1 MSDVEE
7 DTFGTTAP
15 QVRPFFNIIHG
26 ELARPRRDSKR

>member
-15 QVRPFFNIIHG
+15 QVRPFLNIIHG
-26 ELARPRRDSKR
+26 ELVDQV